1 MAEKI
6 GLTFFF
12 TISIILFTS
21 KGIEYGEQR
30 IVNNLCQKYKYDF
43 CEETKSETIYVLKEG
58 FLNGD
63 N

>member
-6 GLTFFF
+6 GLTFVF
-12 TISIILFTS
+12 TLLLILFTL

-43 CEETKSETIYVLKEG
+43 CEEIKSETIYVLKED